1 MKRAIN
7 YCNHILRRLT
17 NNKRNP
23 LLPEILFLIGTYFFP
38 QVNVELVIIVDKK
51 LLLTWRDDDFGNV
64 GWHLPGG
71 IIRPNET
78 IQQRID
84 QVLKYEAKISKS
96 NDCAVEYLELRE
108 IFSKIKPAIRSH
120 FISLVYLV
128 QCDKENAQI
137 DNLESHIKYF
147 DQIPENLI
155 ENHKVYAD
163 LMQSYMR

>member
-1 MKRAIN
+1 M
-7 YCNHILRRLT
+7 
-17 NNKRNP
+17 
-23 LLPEILFLIGTYFFP
+23 
-38 QVNVELVIIVDKK
+38 
-51 LLLTWRDDDFGNV
+51 LTWRDDDFGNV